1 MADESTQQEQAAA
14 KAMQA
19 AAEKQQAEA
28 AKAAEKEAKEIAS
41 SAAKNKPEAEE
52 EAAPEPE
59 KKEKT
64 TFIVYKAVKGQP
76 YPGRYLT
83 VTLDDLDESIVL
95 EDGVPAEHPNSIAK
109 AATELESPS
118 YTIES
123 A

>member
-1 MADESTQQEQAAA
+1 MADESTEQAAA
-14 KAMQA
+14 KAMA
-19 AAEKQQAEA
+19 EAKEKQQAEA
-28 AKAAEKEAKEIAS
+28 EKAAAEQAKDIAK
-41 SAAKNKPEAEE
+41 SAAENKPPDEE
-52 EAAPEPE
+52 EKAPPPE

-95 EDGVPAEHPNSIAK
+95 EDGVPAEHPASIAK
-109 AATELESPS
+109 AAVALESPS